1 MAGKNTQE
9 LPGFKSTKSA
19 PVLFRQD
26 EWIPPSSA
34 SYLAQIT
41 NLLVYK
47 NLKLP
52 LRQIKGLRQSF
63 KSSLPDNS
71 TQQQGKRFDALLECD
86 KEKMPNDT

>member
-1 MAGKNTQE
+1 MSEQ
-9 LPGFKSTKSA
+9 LPPF
-19 PVLFRQD
+19 P
-26 EWIPPSSA
+26 E

-41 NLLVYK
+41 NLPVYK

-52 LRQIKGLRQSF
+52 LQQIKGLRQSF